1 MKTLIRLLC
10 LAVAFAAIGSS
21 VSPLACAADAAPRS
35 TSELSADLDDLEA
48 LLNNLEKNIG
58 TYDDTQRRAVY
69 ARLLALADKIGVGL
83 AVQRNLLNQA
93 IASTPKNTKKD
104 SKGSVTT
111 AVTDIQARRMAELN
125 RLDARLAALKAR
137 IAALNPDLKAGV
149 GPRPGAGG
157 AGGGGTIALPPGAAK
172 KK

>member
-10 LAVAFAAIGSS
+10 LAVAFAAMGSS
-21 VSPLACAADAAPRS
+21 VTPPAFAADAAPRS

-48 LLNNLEKNIG
+48 QLNHLDKNIG
-58 TYDDTQRRAVY
+58 TYDEKQRRSIY
-69 ARLLALADKIGVGL
+69 AKLLAMAEKIGVGL
-83 AVQRNLLNQA
+83 AVQRDMLNQA

-104 SKGSVTT
+104 SKGNVTT
-111 AVTDIQARRMAELN
+111 ALTDIQSRRMAELN

-137 IAALNPDLKAGV
+137 LAALNPDLKAGV
-149 GPRPGAGG
+149 GPKPGGG
-157 AGGGGTIALPPGAAK
+157 GGGGTIALPPGGAK